1 MHNVA
6 MARLPS
12 EILVTNRVRIPAA
25 EIEITTARSGGPGGQ
40 HVNKTES
47 KVVLR
52 WNART
57 TRGLTLEQRDRLI
70 ARLASRLTLD
80 GDLVLASD
88 SERSQLANLDDALRR
103 FAQMLREALI
113 PPKVRRATK
122 PTRGSKERRLTEK
135 RHASE
140 RKRDRAGGRGE

>member
-1 MHNVA
+1 
-6 MARLPS
+6 MARLPP
-12 EILVTNRVRIPAA
+12 EILVTQRVRIPAT
-25 EIEITTARSGGPGGQ
+25 EVEITTARSGGPGGQ

-57 TRGLTLEQRDRLI
+57 TRAMSLEQRDRVI

-88 SERSQLANLDDALRR
+88 SERSQLANLEDVLRR
-103 FAQMLREALI
+103 FAQVLREALI
-113 PPKVRRATK
+113 PPKARRATK

-140 RKRDRAGGRGE
+140 KKRDRSGGRGD

>member
-1 MHNVA
+1 

-12 EILVTNRVRIPAA
+12 EILVTQRVRIPAA
-25 EIEITTARSGGPGGQ
+25 ELEVTTARSGGPGGQ

-57 TRGLTLEQRDRLI
+57 TRAMTLEQRDRVI
-70 ARLASRLTLD
+70 ARLGSRLTLE

-88 SERSQLANLDDALRR
+88 GARSQLANLEDAVRR
-103 FAQMLREALI
+103 FAQLLREALV

-135 RHASE
+135 RQTSE
-140 RKRDRAGGRGE
+140 RKRDRAGGRPE